1 MSGGRQPKAGWA
13 APSALVIPVPVPRAV
28 QDGDYFTYW
37 PRPGPPGAGRDK
49 LGAGGA
55 PTCPEEAPSLE
66 TSARAAE
73 KRGERLRCSQPRIH
87 PAQSIRKLLRNYSL
101 AGPEPSPAEVPGS
114 RW

>member
-1 MSGGRQPKAGWA
+1 MSPTGLSPDTQGLAGTSW
-13 APSALVIPVPVPRAV
+13 
-28 QDGDYFTYW
+28 
-37 PRPGPPGAGRDK
+37 
-49 LGAGGA
+49 GAGGA

-87 PAQSIRKLLRNYSL
+87 PARSIRKLSRNYSL